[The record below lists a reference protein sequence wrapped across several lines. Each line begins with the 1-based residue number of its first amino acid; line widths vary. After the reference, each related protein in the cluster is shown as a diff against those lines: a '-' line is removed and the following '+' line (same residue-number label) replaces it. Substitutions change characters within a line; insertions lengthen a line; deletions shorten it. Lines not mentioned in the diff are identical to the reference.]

1 MATFT
6 DQFYNLDPANPPS
19 AGQPITFSLYTLND
33 ANNDGDLDRFNG
45 DSVDGVDIT
54 SSWPGDTVTIL
65 DASGNTI
72 TYTGTTFYLSGGRRV
87 FTPTDG
93 QVLENGTF
101 VSSTWVNGQGPLLVS
116 QLGPACFTKGA
127 RIRVPGGEVRIEAL
141 EPGDRVET
149 LDRGPQVLRWIGRR
163 TVAGTGDFAPVRIE
177 RGILGND
184 RDLLVSPEHRML
196 VTGWAAELFFGEA
209 EVLVAAKHLL
219 GKPGVVR
226 QPMDRV
232 DYIHLLFDRH
242 EIVFAEGAP
251 SESFHP
257 GSLLL
262 ERDRA
267 LREEIGAI
275 FPEIVKPGG
284 RKTARAARRVITG
297 REARVL
303 AA

>member
-1 MATFT
+1 MATYS
-6 DQFYNLDPANPPS
+6 DQFYNLDPANPPTV
-19 AGQPITFSLYTLND
+19 GQTVTFSLYALND

-45 DSVDGVDIT
+45 DSVAGVDII

-65 DASGNTI
+65 DTNGNTI
-72 TYTGTTFYLSGGRRV
+72 TYTGTTFYLSDGQRV

-101 VSSTWVNGQGPLLVS
+101 VSTTWVSGQGPLLVG

-127 RIRVPGGEVRIEAL
+127 RIRVPGGEVRIETL
-141 EPGDRVET
+141 KPGDLVET

-163 TVAGTGDFAPVRIE
+163 MVAGTGDFAPVRIE
-177 RGILGND
+177 RGVLGND

-196 VTGWAAELFFGEA
+196 VAGWAAELFFGEA
-209 EVLVAAKHLL
+209 EVLVAARHLL
-219 GKPGVVR
+219 GKPGVGR

-232 DYIHLLFDRH
+232 EYIHLLFDRH

-257 GSLLL
+257 DSLLL

-267 LREEIGAI
+267 LRAEIGAI
-275 FPEIVKPGG
+275 FPEIVKPRH
-284 RKTARAARRVITG
+284 RKSVRAVRRVVTG
-297 REARVL
+297 HEARML